1 MSEKNKPRVP
11 RTGLGV
17 DVPIIGD
24 GTVPKAVQD
33 LIIAMFQE
41 YVLPEF
47 TKFNVVLEALAGRME
62 KLEND
67 RRFVIDVDPD
77 IKNVLFKL
85 VGIPQQFTKDC
96 GQEQPNEKEKT

>member
-1 MSEKNKPRVP
+1 MSKDKPGVP
-11 RTGLGV
+11 KTNLGV
-17 DVPIIGD
+17 NVPIIGE
-24 GTVPKAVQD
+24 GNIPKEIQQ

-67 RRFVIDVDPD
+67 RRFTIDLSDELKELIAV
-77 IKNVLFKL
+77 KL
-85 VGIPQQFTKDC
+85 LGTGYKTSLR
-96 GQEQPNEKEKT
+96 EAKEEE

>member
-1 MSEKNKPRVP
+1 MNKNKPRVP
-11 RTGLGV
+11 GTKIGM

-24 GTVPKAVQD
+24 GNIPEAVQK
-33 LIIAMFQE
+33 LIIAMFQQ

-67 RRFVIDVDPD
+67 RRFVIDLSDD
-77 IKNVLFKL
+77 L
-85 VGIPQQFTKDC
+85 
-96 GQEQPNEKEKT
+96 KELINKTIANRTL

>member
-67 RRFVIDVDPD
+67 RRFVISLDPE
-77 IKNVLFKL
+77 LMKL
-85 VGIPQQFTKDC
+85 VGIKLLGTSYRMTITESEEKKD
-96 GQEQPNEKEKT
+96 GNV

>member
-1 MSEKNKPRVP
+1 MNDKNKPGVP
-11 RTGLGV
+11 KTGLGV
-17 DVPIIGD
+17 NVPIIGD
-24 GTVPKAVQD
+24 GVVPKAVQQ

-67 RRFVIDVDPD
+67 RRFVIDLSDD
-77 IKNVLFKL
+77 LKSMISFKFS
-85 VGIPQQFTKDC
+85 IPPKD
-96 GQEQPNEKEKT
+96 EKEKK